1 MALALAILLLGISS
15 LADAHGFLKNVQVN
29 GKTYPAWQ
37 VGQDDF
43 VKPPPLRYVR
53 KLKDNGAVPDFTSK
67 DITCGVGGNI
77 PAEGIIELKAGDK
90 VQMIWDQWG
99 SSHSGPVMRVTPS
112 TLNLVFNTILQNS
125 YLAHCTDNDCKS
137 FKGDS
142 GKIWVKIE
150 QLSYNPSVNPAWA
163 SDLLRVQGAKWTVA
177 IPPKLAPGEYLLRH
191 EILGLHVADKRM
203 GAQFYPSCTQIRV
216 TQGGTAQ
223 LPEGVAFPGAY
234 SPDDGQGILTPLWKV
249 QQGLIKYVAPGGEVW
264 AEAAPNANRAGP

>member
-1 MALALAILLLGISS
+1 MASTLAILLLGISS

-67 DITCGVGGNI
+67 DITCGVGGNT

-99 SSHSGPVMRVTPS
+99 SSHSGPVMT
-112 TLNLVFNTILQNS
+112 
-125 YLAHCTDNDCKS
+125 YLAHCANDDCKS
-137 FKGDS
+137 FKGDN
-142 GKIWVKIE
+142 GKIWVKID
-150 QLSYNPSVNPAWA
+150 QLAYNPSASPAWA
-163 SDLLRVQGAKWTVA
+163 SDLLRVQGAKWSVT